1 MRPDPT
7 SLKMRV
13 ALNASQTDARRGVV
27 RLNPLLLDALGVA
40 AWDALELRGKK
51 ATGALAAAAPPG
63 VDQATI
69 LMDDIT
75 CMNAGVVAG
84 DVVDVSKGTV
94 SFAASVT
101 LTGLPQGAIQLD
113 PAAVRFA
120 LLGKVL
126 FPGDKVSLLPQDF
139 SRPGASETMME
150 VDQLVQ
156 HLHSAWGEGWKTA
169 LLDVAATAPPGLVR
183 VTMETVFNWDNAAE
197 ATTAGSGTP
206 VSAGRAVPA
215 LEDLPGLEDQI
226 KRLKEVLE
234 IGFHHTELLGRLG
247 TQAQMGV
254 LITGPPGSGK
264 VALVEA
270 VAAAV
275 GAKVH
280 RLWGPA
286 LARGGTDKA
295 ASDLVTEVAQ
305 AEAVAPAVL
314 LIEDVEALAPRED
327 PGPLLSVLLE
337 VIAGLIGRRRIA
349 VVCTTAHPEGT
360 NTDLR
365 SPGILD
371 LEIEIPLPRRE
382 DRRRIL
388 EVHSR
393 GLPLG
398 ADVSLDAAA
407 AKTPG
412 FVAADLL
419 QLCREAALHAAVRA
433 KETGATAPELLV
445 MQADLDAALEV
456 VRPSSMAG
464 ASIEIA
470 DVKLDDVGDMEETK
484 KVLVESMVWPLR
496 YPDSFARLGVEPPRG
511 VLLFGPPGCGKTY
524 LVKALASEAEAN
536 FLSVKGA
543 ELLSKW
549 VGESERAVR
558 ELFRRARNA
567 APAVVF
573 FDEIDALAPVRGQSS
588 DSGTTDR
595 VVAQILTELDG
606 VEDLSGVFV
615 LGATNRPDLIDP
627 ALLRPGRLERLVY
640 VPPPDAIARGLI
652 LKAVTRKMPCSPEF
666 DPTGTGAACEGYSAA
681 DLEALA
687 RAAAMIAMR
696 EDMSA
701 PQITDAH
708 FKQAASE
715 MRPSLRAD
723 QVEHLKSW
731 ADQMTRS

>member
-13 ALNASQTDARRGVV
+13 AINASQTDARRGVV
-27 RLNPLLLDALGVA
+27 RLNPMLLDALGVG

-51 ATGALAAAAPPG
+51 TTGALAAAAPPG

-75 CMNAGVVAG
+75 CMNAGVGGGEIVE
-84 DVVDVSKGTV
+84 VSRGQV
-94 SFAASVT
+94 RPAATVT
-101 LTGLPQGAIQLD
+101 LTGIPDGAIKLD
-113 PAAVRFA
+113 PGAVRFA

-139 SRPGASETMME
+139 SRPGATDTMVE
-150 VDQLVQ
+150 LDALVQ
-156 HLHSAWGEGWKTA
+156 GLQSAWGEGWKTA
-169 LLDVAATAPPGLVR
+169 ILDVAATAPPGLVR
-183 VTMETVFNWDNAAE
+183 VTMETVFNWDNAA
-197 ATTAGSGTP
+197 AAATAGSGTP
-206 VSAGRAVPA
+206 VSARPAPA
-215 LEDLPGLEDQI
+215 LEDLPGLEDQV
-226 KRLKEVLE
+226 KRLRELLE
-234 IGFHHTELLGRLG
+234 LGFHHTELLGQLG
-247 TQAQMGV
+247 TRAQMGV
-254 LITGPPGSGK
+254 LVTGPPGSGK

-270 VAAAV
+270 VAAVV
-275 GAKVH
+275 GASVH

-286 LARGGTDKA
+286 LERGGPDKA
-295 ASDLVTEVAQ
+295 ASDLVTMVAQ

-314 LIEDVEALAPRED
+314 LIEDVDALAPRTE
-327 PGPLLSVLLE
+327 PGPTLSVLLE
-337 VIAGLIGRRRIA
+337 VIGGVIGRRRIA
-349 VVCTTAHPEGT
+349 VICTTAHPEGT

-365 SPGILD
+365 RPGVLD
-371 LEIEIPLPRRE
+371 LEIELPLPRRE

-388 EVHSR
+388 EVHAR

-398 ADVSLDAAA
+398 ADVSLDSAAA
-407 AKTPG
+407 RTPG
-412 FVAADLL
+412 FVAADLI

-433 KETGATAPELLV
+433 KETNAQGPELLV
-445 MQADLDAALEV
+445 MQADIDAALEV

-470 DVKLDDVGDMEETK
+470 DVSLDDVGDMEETK

-496 YPDSFARLGVEPPRG
+496 YPESFTRLGVEPPRG
-511 VLLFGPPGCGKTY
+511 VLLFGPPGCGKTF
-524 LVKALASEAEAN
+524 LVKALAHEAEAN

-573 FDEIDALAPVRGQSS
+573 FDEVDALAPIRGQSS

-595 VVAQILTELDG
+595 VVAQLLTELDG
-606 VEDLSGVFV
+606 VEDLHGVFV
-615 LGATNRPDLIDP
+615 LAATNRPDLIDP
-627 ALLRPGRLERLVY
+627 ALLRPGRLERLVF
-640 VPPPDAIARGLI
+640 VPPPDAVARGLI
-652 LKAVTRKMPCSPEF
+652 LEAITRKMPCSAEF
-666 DPTGTGAACEGYSAA
+666 DPIATGAASEGYSAA

-701 PQITDAH
+701 PEITDAH
-708 FKQAASE
+708 FKQAATE

-723 QVEHLKSW
+723 QIDNLKQW
-731 ADQMTRS
+731 ASQMTSRP